1 MSAALSPFGVI
12 DFVDN
17 HAAGHAPALGASA
30 GPPAYLDSHGIR
42 YVPSG
47 SLGAD
52 AADLASEADS
62 RAIRESLVSMGSDA
76 APPVRVSQQDLDSR
90 VADSI
95 RKFYDRSGGSG
106 LGSRAGSSRYDDDL
120 DHHLRS
126 RMRSRAR
133 ELDSDWDSGLG
144 SRVAQGDRVAQSE
157 VSEHM
162 RALRREMDAES
173 AGSGRKKGGGLRSDL
188 DAEWSPAERARLR
201 SLSREC
207 QAAADRTRRLTAKDF
222 PDI

>member
-1 MSAALSPFGVI
+1 MPMSAALSPFGVI

-17 HAAGHAPALGASA
+17 HAASHAPALGASA
-30 GPPAYLDSHGIR
+30 GPPAYLEAHGIR

-47 SLGAD
+47 SLSAD

-90 VADSI
+90 VAESI

-106 LGSRAGSSRYDDDL
+106 IGSRAGSSRYDDDL
-120 DHHLRS
+120 DLHLRS

-144 SRVAQGDRVAQSE
+144 SRVAQSE

-173 AGSGRKKGGGLRSDL
+173 AGSGRKKGGGLRPEL

-201 SLSREC
+201 NLSREC